1 MNPTTVL
8 YRLSSSGSS
17 DKGSRESEV
26 DNYRMLD
33 VDGIVLKE
41 TYSNRWGIY
50 DRADYG
56 RSVGFETAILQDSEY
71 DHHPPSNYH
80 HYHNHNDHEGFKKSI
95 VGTDLYI
102 LSSSE
107 SESESHRDDER
118 D

>member
-1 MNPTTVL
+1 MNPTTAL

-17 DKGSRESEV
+17 NSDSRESEV

-33 VDGIVLKE
+33 VE
-41 TYSNRWGIY
+41 TYSNRWGN
-50 DRADYG
+50 RADYG
-56 RSVGFETAILQDSEY
+56 RSGGFESLILQDSEY
-71 DHHPPSNYH
+71 GHHPPSNYH
-80 HYHNHNDHEGFKKSI
+80 LYHNHNDHEGSI